1 MYGMMNGT
9 GMVGVDVAIVGAGF
23 GGLGMAIQLRRGG
36 RDSFVV
42 LEKTGRIGGTWRDN
56 TYPGSGCDVPSH
68 LYSFSFHPGAWP
80 RRYSSQGEILGYL
93 EELVERHAL
102 RPHLRF
108 GAEVVS
114 ADFDEG
120 SATWT
125 LTLAGGEEIRARAVV
140 SSVGQLNRPALPD
153 IEGRDTFAGASWH
166 SARWDHGCDLTGRR
180 VAVIGTGASAIQL
193 VPEIAGRAARVHVF
207 QRTAPYVIRKPDRP
221 YGRFERWLYR
231 RVPLLQGADRLRIYL
246 LGELLGHALVASP
259 GLRRTLESRWRAH
272 MEREV
277 ADPELRELCTPD
289 YAMGCKRILFSNDW
303 YPALQ
308 RPTVELV
315 TGGVAAITPSGV
327 LTADG
332 RERAVDAI
340 VYATGFR
347 TTDFLQPMRVRGL
360 GGRDL
365 LDAWRDG
372 AEAYRGVV
380 VSGFPNLFMLYGP
393 NTNLGSNS
401 IIFMLEAQIGYVLRA
416 LEALRAGG
424 LAWLDVRA
432 DVQRGFN
439 RWVADAS
446 RRTVWET
453 GCRSWYTTA
462 AGRNTNNWPSYTFRY
477 RRLLRR
483 FDLGDY
489 ERLPA

>member
-1 MYGMMNGT
+1 MYGIMNGT
-9 GMVGVDVAIVGAGF
+9 GMVDVDVAIVGAGF

-221 YGRFERWLYR
+221 YGRFERRLALTAGRYELARYQLKHGCLALSLR
-231 RVPLLQGADRLRIYL
+231 RVD
-246 LGELLGHALVASP
+246 
-259 GLRRTLESRWRAH
+259 
-272 MEREV
+272 
-277 ADPELRELCTPD
+277 
-289 YAMGCKRILFSNDW
+289 
-303 YPALQ
+303 
-308 RPTVELV
+308 
-315 TGGVAAITPSGV
+315 
-327 LTADG
+327 
-332 RERAVDAI
+332 
-340 VYATGFR
+340 
-347 TTDFLQPMRVRGL
+347 
-360 GGRDL
+360 
-365 LDAWRDG
+365 
-372 AEAYRGVV
+372 
-380 VSGFPNLFMLYGP
+380 
-393 NTNLGSNS
+393 
-401 IIFMLEAQIGYVLRA
+401 
-416 LEALRAGG
+416 
-424 LAWLDVRA
+424 
-432 DVQRGFN
+432 
-439 RWVADAS
+439 
-446 RRTVWET
+446 
-453 GCRSWYTTA
+453 
-462 AGRNTNNWPSYTFRY
+462 
-477 RRLLRR
+477 
-483 FDLGDY
+483 
-489 ERLPA
+489 